1 MKTSRF
7 TNEQMVAI
15 LREGEKGDVSIEQ
28 LCRDHAIGTS
38 MFYRWRKD
46 FGVGG
51 SEMSAGKRV
60 KELELENARLKKAL
74 ADRMLEVEVLKGIQA
89 KKW

>member
-1 MKTSRF
+1 MRKSQF
-7 TNEQMVAI
+7 TKEQIVAI
-15 LREGEKGDVSIEQ
+15 LREGDKGDVPVEQ

-38 MFYRWRKD
+38 MFYRWRKE

-60 KELELENARLKKAL
+60 KDLEVENARLKRAL
-74 ADRMLEVEVLKGIQA
+74 ADRMLEVEVLKEIQA